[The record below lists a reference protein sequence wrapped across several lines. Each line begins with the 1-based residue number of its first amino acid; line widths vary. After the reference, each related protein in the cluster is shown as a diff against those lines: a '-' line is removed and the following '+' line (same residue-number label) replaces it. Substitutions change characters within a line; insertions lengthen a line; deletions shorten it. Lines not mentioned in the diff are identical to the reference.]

1 MWLVLWL
8 IIIDVHSLDCVFLF
22 HHMYPPLMVTY
33 IFQQLVDAEQKSMDL
48 GNDVNILSQ
57 MLNSREGSLSITQND
72 LGFVLYLI
80 S

>member
-1 MWLVLWL
+1 
-8 IIIDVHSLDCVFLF
+8 
-22 HHMYPPLMVTY
+22 MVTY
-33 IFQQLVDAEQKSMDL
+33 IFLQLVDAEQKSMDL

-80 S
+80 L